1 MPIRDFWICTAT
13 KILNSFGLNRPSN
26 ARLLKVIRIIWCGEE
41 KLQQGQE
48 TLYSYYRVS
57 IVRKDGAIRH
67 LEVFRKEVLWNDRQ
81 QYQLLHNDITERVRV
96 EEAWKL
102 SERNFRNSMDSSLMG
117 IRIMGDAD
125 YTLYANQALS
135 DMFGYRKYR

>member
-1 MPIRDFWICTAT
+1 MYGYENLEEFRSKPPEQRYTPESYQDY
-13 KILNSFGLNRPSN
+13 LVR
-26 ARLLKVIRIIWCGEE
+26 RE

-81 QYQLLHNDITERVRV
+81 QYQLLHNDITERVRA
-96 EEAWKL
+96 EA
-102 SERNFRNSMDSSLMG
+102 
-117 IRIMGDAD
+117 
-125 YTLYANQALS
+125 ALKHPKKTS
-135 DMFGYRKYR
+135 VTR